1 MSHSKRFIAPGGWFS
16 MSYPESWFES
26 EDTPDSFLFYN
37 PNIWSGNFRV
47 SVYREEKNMHYGKD
61 AVDEFIREEKIAHK
75 VQVGQHTAAYLAYP
89 VEEDGNEYTM
99 HIWVVDLEH
108 LAAECTFICPQGGEI
123 ADAVEVIESL
133 EPRYNH
139 KKYPAELIPP
149 RIAEISIVNEAY
161 NMMSHLV
168 NDQTKKNF
176 QGSDE
181 DIAILIDALEQA
193 DYSAKKREVWLAVG
207 ITLCVILAEEVE
219 GLEWR
224 TLIDGNREDPVLYY
238 LAKDLVIDPM
248 KLVWSK
254 KKHKL
259 DCDLM
264 IIYQEC
270 LTLLSGNE

>member
-37 PNIWSGNFRV
+37 PNIWSGNFRI
-47 SVYREEKNMHYGKD
+47 SAYQEEGNTHYGQD
-61 AVDEFIREEKIAHK
+61 AVDEFIREENIAHK
-75 VQVGQHTAAYLAYP
+75 VQVGPHVAAYLAYP

-108 LAAECTFICPQGGEI
+108 LVAECTFICPQGGEI

-133 EPRYNH
+133 EPRYAH
-139 KKYPAELIPP
+139 KKYSAELIPP
-149 RIAEISIVNEAY
+149 RVAEISIVNEAY

-168 NDQTKKNF
+168 REQIKKNF
-176 QGSDE
+176 QGRDE
-181 DIAILIDALEQA
+181 DIVLLIEALERA
-193 DYSAKKREVWLAVG
+193 GYSDKKRDVWLAVG

-238 LAKDLVIDPM
+238 SAKDLVIDPM

-254 KKHKL
+254 KKRKL

-264 IIYQEC
+264 VVYQEC
-270 LTLLSGNE
+270 LTLLADSE